1 MIWFLEGQS
10 SQRDVI
16 AGAMEAINGRVKVI
30 ASHRQVRPEVT
41 SGADIVLSEP
51 VNDAERVAWALD
63 KAIKLGVKVMLIGR
77 SGNVFETHRAEFE
90 AAGIDLVTGGSSEST
105 FELVDDKSA
114 FTAASIKA
122 GLAVVPAITV
132 TNADELA
139 AAIAVTK
146 MHDHVCVKPARGI
159 YGMGFWRLEADADPF
174 RCFANADSH
183 TANEALYLQAYRES
197 DNPKPLL
204 VMPYMPGTECS
215 VDMVV
220 NKGKVVALC
229 GRRKEGIFQT
239 FFQSGDAVDLAVKA
253 AEFFDCDGIVNVQTR
268 DDADGVPHL
277 LEINPRYS
285 GGISY
290 TRYAGINLPG
300 IFAAARLGLSM
311 PATEWVDGVKVKGV
325 MSAVRV
331 DTLF

>member
-16 AGAMEAINGRVKVI
+16 AGAMEAINGRVKVV

-41 SGADIVLSEP
+41 AGADVVLSEP
-51 VNDAERVAWALD
+51 SNDSERVAWSLD
-63 KAIKLGVKVMLIGR
+63 KAVQLGVKVMLIGR
-77 SGNVFETHRAEFE
+77 SGHVFEAHRAEFE
-90 AAGIDLVTGGSSEST
+90 SAGIDLVTGGSSEST

-114 FTAASIKA
+114 FTAASSKA
-122 GLAVVPAITV
+122 GFAVVPAITV

-139 AAIAVTK
+139 AAIEVTK
-146 MHDHVCVKPARGI
+146 ASSHVCVKPARGI
-159 YGMGFWRLEADADPF
+159 YGMGFWRLEAEADPF

-183 TANEALYLQAYRES
+183 TANEALYLQAYRQSE
-197 DNPKPLL
+197 NPRPLL

-239 FFQSGDAVDLAVKA
+239 FFQSGAAVDLAIKA
-253 AEFFDCDGIVNVQTR
+253 AEFFGCDGIVNVQTR

-290 TRYAGINLPG
+290 TRNAGINLPG
-300 IFAAARLGLSM
+300 IFATNRLGLPS
-311 PATEWVDGVKVKGV
+311 PETRWIDGVKIKGV
-325 MSAVRV
+325 TSAVRV